1 VSPLKQRGSRVEING
16 HTIEIVSCLP
26 TDLVDA
32 YKAGGDSVGGNL
44 DLLARALRKVDG
56 QPVNYLQARMQIPS
70 LFPRT
75 RHQTAMLRVLDGL
88 HAYTEDEAERVLGS
102 REPSES
108 SAGYSEVVTLPDG
121 RKVRIQEIE
130 LRTVGAMLK
139 SAQKTSKV
147 SEEARNLSAMLDC
160 LRKSIIE
167 INGQAVHREDLE
179 GVRWNE
185 RFTVA
190 DTMVLY
196 MAWSAMHTDDDEVEV
211 HEMGE

>member
-1 VSPLKQRGSRVEING
+1 VNPVKQRGARIEING
-16 HTIEIVSCLP
+16 HTIEISSCLP

-56 QPVNYLQARMQIPS
+56 QPVTYLTARMDLKG

-75 RHQTAMLRVLDGL
+75 RHQASLLKALDSL
-88 HAYTEDEAERVLGS
+88 HAYSEDEVERVLAS
-102 REPSES
+102 REPCES
-108 SAGYSEVVTLPDG
+108 GSGYSEVVTLPDN
-121 RKVRIQEIE
+121 RRVRLQEIE

-139 SAQKTSKV
+139 DAQKTSKV
-147 SEEARNLSAMLDC
+147 SEEARNIAAMLDC

-167 INGQAVHREDLE
+167 IDGQAVRREDLE

-196 MAWSAMHTDDDEVEV
+196 MAWSVMHTDDDEVEV
-211 HEMGE
+211 HELGE

>member
-1 VSPLKQRGSRVEING
+1 MSPVKQRGARIEING
-16 HTIEIVSCLP
+16 HTIEISSCLP

-56 QPVNYLQARMQIPS
+56 QPTNYLKARMDLRT

-75 RHQTAMLRVLDGL
+75 RHQASLLKVLDSL
-88 HAYTEDEAERVLGS
+88 HAYSEDEVERVLAS
-102 REPSES
+102 REPCES

-121 RKVRIQEIE
+121 RRVRLQEIE

-139 SAQKTSKV
+139 DAQKTSKV
-147 SEEARNLSAMLDC
+147 SEEARNIAAMLDC

-167 INGQAVHREDLE
+167 IDGQAVRREDLE
-179 GVRWNE
+179 GTRWNE

>member
-1 VSPLKQRGSRVEING
+1 MSPVKQRGARIEING
-16 HTIEIVSCLP
+16 HTIEISSCLP

-56 QPVNYLQARMQIPS
+56 QPTNYLKARMDLRT

-75 RHQTAMLRVLDGL
+75 RHQASLLKVLDSL
-88 HAYTEDEAERVLGS
+88 HAYSEDEVEHVLAS
-102 REPSES
+102 REPCES

-121 RKVRIQEIE
+121 RRVRLQEIE

-139 SAQKTSKV
+139 DAQKTSKV
-147 SEEARNLSAMLDC
+147 SEEARNIAAMLDC

-167 INGQAVHREDLE
+167 IDGQTVRREDLE
-179 GVRWNE
+179 GARWNE